1 MYIPFRKSVLASAVA
16 LSIGGIS
23 GAANADTMSQ
33 DVTEA
38 RQETQIWTTYALNPY
53 LRSNDLKV
61 SVDNGKATLTGKV
74 EESVNKDLAKQIALG
89 VSGIKEV
96 DNQIVVQPDY
106 VAPAASS
113 TRSYGEAIDDATITA
128 TVKSKLLWSKHAD
141 GLTMN
146 VDTNRGH
153 VTLKGTAD
161 SKDAKALAGRLA
173 SDSRGVVSV
182 DNQLVV
188 APTPTVGDSA
198 KSAAKEAE
206 QDIADSW
213 ITTKVKSTLMY
224 SSNVDGLDIEVSTS
238 AGVVT
243 LKGKVDSGAE
253 RALAIELA
261 DNVRGVKSV
270 QSKGLTVL
278 N

>member
-1 MYIPFRKSVLASAVA
+1 MYLPFRKSVLASAVA

-23 GAANADTMSQ
+23 GAASADTMSQ

-161 SKDAKALAGRLA
+161 SGAAKDIAGRLA